1 MGVPAF
7 IGLGSNL
14 GDRLLNLEAA
24 VQALSET
31 PGIRVV
37 RSSGVYETAPV
48 GGPLQGDFLN
58 AVLEIET
65 GLKPRELLAALQE
78 VERKLGRVR
87 DERFGPRT
95 IDVDL
100 LTYHDDVI
108 DEPDLQIPHP
118 RMHERAFVLVPLAEL
133 RAGRELPDGRTLEPV
148 TDAAQAVRR
157 SGPPLEVE
165 G

>member
-1 MGVPAF
+1 
-7 IGLGSNL
+7 
-14 GDRLLNLEAA
+14 
-24 VQALSET
+24 
-31 PGIRVV
+31 
-37 RSSGVYETAPV
+37 
-48 GGPLQGDFLN
+48 
-58 AVLEIET
+58 
-65 GLKPRELLAALQE
+65 LKPRELLAALQE

-108 DEPDLQIPHP
+108 DEPDLQVPHL
-118 RMHERAFVLVPLAEL
+118 RIHERAFVLVPLAEL
-133 RAGRELPDGRTLEPV
+133 GAGNELPDGRTLEPV

-157 SGPPLEVE
+157 FGPPLEVE